1 MPEHSPRGRV
11 RARRSG
17 EAGFTLS
24 EALIAVAVTLVVVT
38 TAVNTFT
45 QSVSVADTSRSVSET
60 NQTLQ
65 VGMSLMV
72 RDLVQTGQGIPLG
85 GIPLPSGAGSRP
97 VLRPGPVN
105 LALTFPA
112 AGTTLPALSP
122 GADLGPTVLGVP
134 TDLITFLY
142 ADRTLALNEF
152 PLVNITAA
160 GDTITVDNRTAL
172 TGADGL
178 RAGDLLLISNALG
191 HALRMVTAPPNGQ
204 DVSMNAGDPL
214 DLNQTAAA
222 QGTILNLQTGP
233 GVYPP
238 TTATRL
244 LMLTYYVDTIGDPA
258 APRLIRRV
266 NAGGELAIARGV
278 ENLQLSYDLVDGT
291 TNPTNVPTPPAA
303 NSPHQIRK
311 VNLFLAAR
319 SLELVPTMNQFFR
332 NSMGTQV
339 GLRSLSFVDRYQ

>member
-85 GIPLPSGAGSRP
+85 GIPLPSGSGS
-97 VLRPGPVN
+97 
-105 LALTFPA
+105 
-112 AGTTLPALSP
+112 TLPALSP